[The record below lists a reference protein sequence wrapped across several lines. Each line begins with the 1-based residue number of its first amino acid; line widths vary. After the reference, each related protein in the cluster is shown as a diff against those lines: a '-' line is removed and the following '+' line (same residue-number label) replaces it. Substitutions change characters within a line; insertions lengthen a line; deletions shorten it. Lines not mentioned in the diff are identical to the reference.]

1 MPSDAVKFTLRT
13 EPELLKKFR
22 FVAEYNARSANREL
36 EVLMKKHIADFEKA
50 TVRVLS
56 SKLNTASSVTLKQ
69 VFYSA

>member
-1 MPSDAVKFTLRT
+1 MYRRFQNRRTVRAEFAKFTLRT

-50 TVRVLS
+50 HG
-56 SKLNTASSVTLKQ
+56 KIEIE
-69 VFYSA
+69 

>member
-50 TVRVLS
+50 HGKIELS
-56 SKLNTASSVTLKQ
+56 Q
-69 VFYSA
+69 